1 MKEIKRGDVVY
12 VDLGQHGKGS
22 IQSGMRPCL
31 VLSNNK
37 SNRYSTN
44 LCVCPFSGKLKDNPV
59 HVKVKPSDVKGYF
72 LKESDC
78 LAEQIVTIDKKQ
90 VVSKVGHI
98 PEDSEIMQAINKA
111 VCMQLGISEVEKRG
125 VK

>member
-1 MKEIKRGDVVY
+1 MKDIKRGDIIY
-12 VDLGQHGKGS
+12 VELGQHANSS
-22 IQSGMRPCL
+22 IQSGMRPCV

-37 SNRYSTN
+37 SNKYSTN

-59 HVKVKPSDVKGYF
+59 HVKVKPSDVQGYF

-98 PEDSEIMQAINKA
+98 PEDSEIMQKINEA
-111 VCMQLGISEVEKRG
+111 VCMQLGMI
-125 VK
+125 

>member
-1 MKEIKRGDVVY
+1 MKEIKRGDVIY
-12 VDLGQHGKGS
+12 VDLGQHGNSS

-78 LAEQIVTIDKKQ
+78 LAEQIVTIDKRQ
-90 VVSKVGHI
+90 VLSKVGHI
-98 PEDSEIMQAINKA
+98 PEESAIMQAINKA
-111 VCMQLGISEVEKRG
+111 VCMQLGITGAEKRG
-125 VK
+125 VE

>member
-1 MKEIKRGDVVY
+1 MKDFKRGDIIY
-12 VDLGQHGKGS
+12 VDLGKHGNSS

-31 VLSNNK
+31 VISNNK

-59 HVKVKPSDVKGYF
+59 HVKVKPSDVNGYF
-72 LKESDC
+72 LKESDF

-98 PEDSEIMQAINKA
+98 PEDSEIMQAINRA
-111 VCMQLGISEVEKRG
+111 VCMQLGMLL
-125 VK
+125 